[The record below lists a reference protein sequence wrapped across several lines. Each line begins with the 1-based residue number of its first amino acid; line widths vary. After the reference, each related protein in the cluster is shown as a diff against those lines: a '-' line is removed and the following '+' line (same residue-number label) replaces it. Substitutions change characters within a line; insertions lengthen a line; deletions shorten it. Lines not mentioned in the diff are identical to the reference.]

1 MKSLLQVSFHRF
13 PQDAEVYKKWII
25 AIRRDEGKHFKVTKA
40 TKVCSKHFSEEDYV
54 PKVANGRRHL
64 YTHAVPSVFQFKTL
78 KRPRKPPCRRA
89 AQKQPSPVT
98 PIMEIDLDETES
110 MPNMPEATGLRMDAA
125 HVCFCGLQAEVDEL
139 KDKLSAR
146 DKEVT
151 KLQKQ
156 ADELRTAIREKTN
169 EGYRLAK
176 DLERSNTRIKEL
188 EEESAGFGVQKIK
201 SPEDIQFYTGLPSY
215 EHFVALHD
223 YLDPGENG
231 KNIVFFQDNEANSAA
246 KPGRPR
252 KLTTENQLLLVL
264 MKLKVGFFH
273 RHLAHLLNISESTV
287 SRIFTTWIN
296 LLYLELARLPLWL
309 PRTVIDKAMPRA
321 FKEKYPTTRVI
332 IDATEVKCEVAS
344 SFVTQSGTYSTY
356 KSANTFKGLVGIAPD
371 GVLTFASELFM
382 GSTSDRECVIK
393 SGFLELPF
401 DTGDSV
407 MADKG
412 FKIADLLERKNVAL
426 NIPPF
431 LTKEQFSQAEV
442 KETQD
447 IASLRIHVERRIQRI
462 KTYHIFDRCIP
473 ISLAPLANQI
483 WTSVAILSNL
493 QTVIIK
499 GLEE

>member
-1 MKSLLQVSFHRF
+1 M
-13 PQDAEVYKKWII
+13 
-25 AIRRDEGKHFKVTKA
+25 
-40 TKVCSKHFSEEDYV
+40 
-54 PKVANGRRHL
+54 
-64 YTHAVPSVFQFKTL
+64 
-78 KRPRKPPCRRA
+78 
-89 AQKQPSPVT
+89 
-98 PIMEIDLDETES
+98 
-110 MPNMPEATGLRMDAA
+110 
-125 HVCFCGLQAEVDEL
+125 
-139 KDKLSAR
+139 
-146 DKEVT
+146 
-151 KLQKQ
+151 
-156 ADELRTAIREKTN
+156 
-169 EGYRLAK
+169 
-176 DLERSNTRIKEL
+176 
-188 EEESAGFGVQKIK
+188 
-201 SPEDIQFYTGLPSY
+201 
-215 EHFVALHD
+215 
-223 YLDPGENG
+223 
-231 KNIVFFQDNEANSAA
+231 
-246 KPGRPR
+246 
-252 KLTTENQLLLVL
+252 
-264 MKLKVGFFH
+264 
-273 RHLAHLLNISESTV
+273 
-287 SRIFTTWIN
+287 
-296 LLYLELARLPLWL
+296 LYLELARLPLWL
-309 PRTVIDKAMPRA
+309 PRTVIEKAMPRA
-321 FKEKYPTTRVI
+321 FKKHPTTRVI

-412 FKIADLLERKNVAL
+412 FKIADLLERKNVAS